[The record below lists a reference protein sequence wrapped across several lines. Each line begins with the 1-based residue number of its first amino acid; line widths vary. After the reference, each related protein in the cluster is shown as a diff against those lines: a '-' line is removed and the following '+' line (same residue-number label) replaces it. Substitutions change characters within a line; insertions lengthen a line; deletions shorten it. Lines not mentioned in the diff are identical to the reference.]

1 MNSTENCTVSQKR
14 TVLGGAKLSLQSVVK
29 KMKDLMWE
37 DQSEISENLNKVE
50 EQLKA
55 IMEEVEKLKTAEN

>member
-1 MNSTENCTVSQKR
+1 
-14 TVLGGAKLSLQSVVK
+14 
-29 KMKDLMWE
+29 MKDLMWE